1 MPLHTYLVLQFPK
14 ILVAK
19 MKYPLIMFLGFL
31 HLTVSLLAQSA
42 QDSVIVMA
50 KKWSRDKNRNIVYS
64 DWTAF
69 KAMTVGRIGVDLPKP
84 SAVSRYG
91 GNLSAQFNATGFF
104 RIEKNNGKH
113 WMVDP
118 EGNAFIGIS
127 LNSVRKGSSPQHERV
142 FAEKYG
148 TDAKWMTGVKQDM
161 KTAGFNMLGSW
172 SDTAAIRAFNRL
184 NPGHGIVY
192 TTQLSLLSGFVQQQ
206 KKNDPSKKEWPILA
220 FLFDPG
226 FENYCRVRCEANKN
240 TAADPWLAGH
250 FSDNELPFQNN
261 LIKEFISLN
270 DPVSAAYHLATNWV
284 QTKSLDTAILAK
296 DQQENFSGYVA
307 SVYYRIVSAAIKKSD
322 PNHLYLGS
330 RLHSSAK
337 YNPYLLKAC
346 EQYCDIISINYYGN
360 WTPKSAE
367 FNAWNS
373 LNKPFMITEFYT
385 KAEDS
390 GLPNITGAG
399 WLVKTQQERGIFYQ
413 NFCLS
418 LLASPNCVG
427 WHWFRYQDN
436 DPTDPKADPSNNDS
450 NKGLV
455 NNRYEV
461 YLPLAEKM
469 LELNQYAHALRKR
482 TLGKQ

>member
-1 MPLHTYLVLQFPK
+1 
-14 ILVAK
+14 
-19 MKYPLIMFLGFL
+19 MKYNLIFFLAFL
-31 HLTVSLLAQSA
+31 HLTAVLEAQSG
-42 QDSVIVMA
+42 QDSIVVMA

-69 KAMTVGRIGVDLPKP
+69 KAMTVDRAGIPLGNSPKL
-84 SAVSRYG
+84 SRYG
-91 GNLSAQFNATGFF
+91 GDASTNFRSTGFF
-104 RIEKNNGKH
+104 RVEKINGKQ
-113 WMVDP
+113 WIVDP
-118 EGNAFIGIS
+118 EGKAFIGIS

-148 TDAKWMTGVKQDM
+148 TDAKWMAGVKQDM

-172 SDTAAIRAFNRL
+172 SDTAAIRMFNQT
-184 NPGHGIVY
+184 NPREGIVY

-206 KKNDPSKKEWPILA
+206 KKNDPSKKEWPALA
-220 FLFDPG
+220 FVFDPG
-226 FENYCRVRCEANKN
+226 FENYCRTKCEANKY
-240 TAADPWLAGH
+240 AADPWLAGH
-250 FSDNELPFQNN
+250 FSDNELPFQSN
-261 LIKEFISLN
+261 LIKEFISLS
-270 DPVSAAYHLATNWV
+270 DPGSAAYHLALNWV
-284 QTKSLDTAILAK
+284 QSKALDTANINK
-296 DQQENFSGYVA
+296 DQQEIFSGYVA
-307 SVYYRIVSAAIKKSD
+307 AVYYKIVSAAIKQSD

-337 YNPYLLKAC
+337 NNPYVLKAC
-346 EQYCDIISINYYGN
+346 EEYLDVVSINYYGN
-360 WTPKSAE
+360 WTPTLNE
-367 FNAWNS
+367 FNAWNA
-373 LNKPFMITEFYT
+373 LKKPFMVTEFYT

-390 GLPNITGAG
+390 GLPNISGAG
-399 WLVKTQQERGIFYQ
+399 WLVKTQKERGIFYQ

-418 LLASPNCVG
+418 LLASPNCIG

-469 LELNQYAHALRKR
+469 LELNRHAYALRSSNP
-482 TLGKQ
+482 GK

>member
-1 MPLHTYLVLQFPK
+1 
-14 ILVAK
+14 
-19 MKYPLIMFLGFL
+19 MKHRLTFILGFL
-31 HLTVSLLAQSA
+31 HLTVALLAQSG
-42 QDSVIVMA
+42 QDSILVMA

-69 KAMTVGRIGVDLPKP
+69 KAMTVGRMGLDLPKP

-91 GNLSAQFNATGFF
+91 GNLSAQFNASGFF

-148 TDAKWMTGVKQDM
+148 TDAKWMAGVKQDM

-172 SDTAAIRAFNRL
+172 SDTAAIRSYNQSNAKE
-184 NPGHGIVY
+184 GIVY
-192 TTQLSLLSGFVQQQ
+192 TTQLSLLAGFVQQQ
-206 KKNDPSKKEWPILA
+206 KKNDPSKKEWPTMA

-226 FENYCRVRCEANKN
+226 FENYCRTKCEANKYA
-240 TAADPWLAGH
+240 AADPWLAGH

-270 DPVSAAYHLATNWV
+270 DPGSAAYHLAINWV
-284 QTKSLDTAILAK
+284 QTKSLDTAKLTK

-307 SVYYRIVSAAIKKSD
+307 SVYYRIVSAAIKQSD
-322 PNHLYLGS
+322 PNHLYMGS

-337 YNPYLLKAC
+337 NNPYLLKAC
-346 EQYCDIISINYYGN
+346 EQYLDIISINYYGN
-360 WTPKSAE
+360 WTPTPAE

-390 GLPNITGAG
+390 DLPNITGAG

-418 LLASPNCVG
+418 LLAAPNCVG

-455 NNRYEV
+455 NNRYEI

-469 LELNQYAHALRKR
+469 IELNRNAHGLRNLNHGPLK
-482 TLGKQ
+482 K